1 MFWGAEND
9 LKKLRTFM
17 DEIDAIGF
25 NTTTD
30 VDVSDT
36 ISLNVSCCYGYFVVS
51 AYQLATDS
59 ELIIYEAQ
67 KGEDGEWRDWVKDS
81 SEMPAPWNTFTLDL
95 IRNWDKVVERLTD
108 KLVSGIKDYLAE
120 EKQKIGEKE
129 KTLESIREK
138 ERSFEKSKEDFG
150 RE

>member
-36 ISLNVSCCYGYFVVS
+36 ISLNVTCSCGYFVVS

-59 ELIIYEAQ
+59 QLIIYEAQ
-67 KGEDGEWRDWVKDS
+67 KDEDGEWRDWVKDS
-81 SEMPAPWNTFTLDL
+81 SEMSAPWNTFTLDL
-95 IRNWDKVVERLTD
+95 IKNWDKTMERLTD
-108 KLVSGIKDYLAE
+108 KLVSGIKDYLAD

-138 ERSFEKSKEDFG
+138 EYSFEKKKESLV
-150 RE
+150 R